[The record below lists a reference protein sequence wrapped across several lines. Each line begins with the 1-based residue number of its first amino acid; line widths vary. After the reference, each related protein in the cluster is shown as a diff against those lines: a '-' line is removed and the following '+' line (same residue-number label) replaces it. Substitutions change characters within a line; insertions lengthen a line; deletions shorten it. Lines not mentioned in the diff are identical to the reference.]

1 MEIIK
6 ANKDKQLIIEVDN
19 VKYMRIPVKT
29 HVVMPDDKLED
40 VLDKYVADKL
50 IKGDIIFVAESI
62 VASMQKRSIKLVD
75 IKPRK
80 LATILS
86 KFVYKNPYGI
96 GLSMP
101 ETMEMALR
109 EVGTPRII
117 LASAGS
123 AVGKL
128 FKQRGW
134 FYKIAGPL
142 AREIDGPTPYTL
154 PPYNEYVVL
163 GPKDPQD
170 VADRAQAHIKN
181 DVMIVDI
188 NDLGGNILGNSSKTF
203 SDELAVKVLKDN
215 PLGQSH
221 EQTPIGIIR
230 QVTSE

>member
-1 MEIIK
+1 MQEIK
-6 ANKDKQLIIEVDN
+6 ANKDKNLLITVDG
-19 VKYMRIPVKT
+19 VDYQRIPIKT
-29 HVVMPDDKLED
+29 HVIMPDDKLND
-40 VLDKYVADKL
+40 VLDKYVRDVLEK
-50 IKGDIIFVAESI
+50 DDVIFVAESI
-62 VASMQKRSIKLVD
+62 VASMQKRSVKLTD

-80 LATILS
+80 MATILS

-109 EVGTPRII
+109 EVGTLRI
-117 LASAGS
+117 LAASGVS
-123 AVGKL
+123 VVGKL
-128 FKQRGW
+128 FGKRGW
-134 FYKIAGPL
+134 FYKVAGPL

-170 VADRAQAHIKN
+170 VADKAKAHIKN

-188 NDLGGNILGNSSKTF
+188 NDLGGNILGNSSKTI
-203 SDELAVKVLKDN
+203 SNDLGVKILKDN

-230 QVTSE
+230 AVNNK

>member
-1 MEIIK
+1 MEEFV
-6 ANKDKQLIIEVDN
+6 ANVDKNLVINVDG
-19 VKYMRIPVKT
+19 VDYMRIPVKT
-29 HVVMPDDKLED
+29 HVIMPEDKLED
-40 VLDKYVADKL
+40 VLDKYLLGKL
-50 IKGDIIFVAESI
+50 EENDVVFVAESV

-109 EVGTPRII
+109 EVGTPRLL
-117 LASAGS
+117 LAAAGS

-128 FKQRGW
+128 LGKRGW
-134 FYKIAGPL
+134 FYNIAGPL

-163 GPKDPQD
+163 GPKNPQD
-170 VADRAQAHIKN
+170 VADKAGSHIKA

-203 SDELAVKVLKDN
+203 SSDLAVKVLKDN

-230 QVTSE
+230 KVTK

>member
-1 MEIIK
+1 METYK
-6 ANKDKQLIIEVDN
+6 ANKDKELIIEVEGS
-19 VKYMRIPVKT
+19 KYMRIPIKT
-29 HVVMPDDKLED
+29 HVIMAKDKLED
-40 VLDKYVADKL
+40 VLDKYVKDKL
-50 IKGDIIFVAESI
+50 VKGDIIFVAESI

-80 LATILS
+80 LATLLS

-109 EVGTPRII
+109 EVGVPRIL
-117 LASAGS
+117 LASVGS
-123 AVGKL
+123 AFGKL
-128 FKQRGW
+128 LGKRGW

-163 GPKDPQD
+163 GPKDPQA
-170 VADRAQAHIKN
+170 VADNMQQHIKY

-188 NDLGGNILGNSSKTF
+188 NDLGGNILGNSSKTI
-203 SDELAVKVLKDN
+203 SSELINKILADN

-230 QVTSE
+230 KGK